1 MNQQIMLLLLPLMT
15 SILLKGSQ
23 KKLDVKN
30 AIQYSNEK
38 CLISVTMRSL
48 AELANVTID
57 SDSATRNTLNN
68 YSIPNCVII
77 NSKHV
82 GRSGSIM

>member
-57 SDSATRNTLNN
+57 SDSATR
-68 YSIPNCVII
+68 
-77 NSKHV
+77 KG
-82 GRSGSIM
+82 GRALCAGNAVALLVFGPVMP